1 MKVLI
6 ADKFESSGIHELEK
20 LGCTVVSDPDLG
32 PDTLPAAMNEHDP
45 DILIVRSTK
54 VPEPVFEAAGA
65 LALVI
70 RAGAGYDTIDVAA
83 ASRRAI
89 SIANC
94 PGKNSVAVA
103 ELTWGLIIALDRK
116 IAQQTAD
123 LRDGVWNKKGY
134 AKAQGLKGRTLGII
148 GTGQIGREVIK
159 RARAF
164 EMPVLAWS
172 RSLTDETALELGV
185 TRAASPIDVAK
196 SAEIVSLHVAATPE
210 TKGMANAE
218 FFAAMQSGAMLINT
232 TRGSLID
239 EAALIK
245 AMDDKGIVA
254 GLDVYNNEPGASDKA
269 FDSALA
275 KHPSVIGTHHI
286 GASTDQAQQ
295 AIAGEAVRI
304 VRVYAETGEISNV
317 VNRKSAS
324 DASRLLVVRHQNQ
337 PGVLAHV
344 IGRISEANVN
354 IEEMENVI
362 FRGNKGA
369 CAKIRLGESLSQEI
383 IAAITDGSAGVLSVE
398 LTEIG

>member
-6 ADKFESSGIHELEK
+6 ADKFESSGIQELES
-20 LGCTVVSDPDLG
+20 LGCTVASDPDLG
-32 PDTLPAAMNEHDP
+32 PDTLPAAMKEHNP

-83 ASRRAI
+83 ASQRAI
-89 SIANC
+89 SVANC

-103 ELTWGLIIALDRK
+103 ELAWGLIIALDRK
-116 IAQQTAD
+116 IAQQTMD
-123 LRDGVWNKKGY
+123 LRHGAWDKKGY
-134 AKAQGLKGRTLGII
+134 AKAKGLKGRTLGII
-148 GTGQIGREVIK
+148 GTGMIGQEVIK
-159 RARAF
+159 RAHAF
-164 EMPVLAWS
+164 DMPVVAWS
-172 RSLTDETALELGV
+172 RSLTDETASALGV
-185 TRAASPIDVAK
+185 TRAASPMDVAK
-196 SAEIVSLHVAATPE
+196 RADIVSLHVAATPE

-218 FFAAMQSGAMLINT
+218 FFAAMKNGAVLINT
-232 TRGSLID
+232 TRGSLVD
-239 EAALIK
+239 EAAMIK
-245 AMDDKGIVA
+245 AMDEKGIVA
-254 GLDVYNNEPGASDKA
+254 GLDVYNNEPAASDKS

-275 KHPSVIGTHHI
+275 KHPNVVGTHHV

-304 VRVYAETGEISNV
+304 VRVFADTGEIPNV
-317 VNRKSAS
+317 VNRKAAS
-324 DASRLLVVRHQNQ
+324 DAKRLLVVRHENH

-344 IGRISEANVN
+344 IGRISEAKVN

-362 FRGNKGA
+362 FQGNKGA
-369 CAKIRLGESLSQEI
+369 CAKIRLSDSLSQEVMS
-383 IAAITDGSAGVLSVE
+383 AIEDGSAGVLSVE